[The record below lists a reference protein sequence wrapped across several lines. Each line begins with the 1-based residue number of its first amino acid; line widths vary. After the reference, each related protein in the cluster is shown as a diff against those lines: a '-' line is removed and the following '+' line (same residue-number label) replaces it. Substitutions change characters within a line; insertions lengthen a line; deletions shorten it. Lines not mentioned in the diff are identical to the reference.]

1 MRLAGLSTLKNLDSH
16 HQRPRAAPSY
26 VLSDQERS
34 LYGERSPAGYMKLD
48 LLGKGGCALVWLGQ
62 DLQRDELVA
71 MKQFPRGGGK
81 GSTQMLMASKVDLS
95 SYRTEL
101 AIGQHLFMSGKFD
114 RHPGT
119 PL

>member
-1 MRLAGLSTLKNLDSH
+1 MRLAGLSTLKNLESH
-16 HQRPRAAPSY
+16 HQRPRPANY

-34 LYGERSPAGYMKLD
+34 LYGERCPGGYMKLD

-71 MKQFPRGGGK
+71 MKQFPRGSGK
-81 GSTQMLMASKVDLS
+81 GSTQMLMAAKVDLS

-119 PL
+119 HL